1 MAVGTLPS
9 PVATPRTVE
18 SEGILRM
25 LLLVLALAMPLG
37 TLAYLK
43 IQSTRLG
50 YAMGEVKERI
60 QKEEEL
66 QRKLLLERSRFQR
79 DEEVQVYAQKAG
91 LQPRKQGHLIRRAF
105 TPEDQRLAKLRPV
118 SSEGL

>member
-1 MAVGTLPS
+1 MVAGTLPS
-9 PVATPRTVE
+9 PHAPARTVE

-43 IQSTRLG
+43 IQSTRLS
-50 YAMGEVKERI
+50 YAMGEIKERI
-60 QKEEEL
+60 RKEEEF
-66 QRKLLLERSRFQR
+66 QRKLMLERSRFQR

-91 LQPRKQGHLIRRAF
+91 LQPRKQGHLIHRSF
-105 TPEDQRLAKLRPV
+105 TPEDQRIAKLRPV

>member
-1 MAVGTLPS
+1 MSAGTLPNQS
-9 PVATPRTVE
+9 PPVRMVE
-18 SEGILRM
+18 SEGILRV

-50 YAMGEVKERI
+50 YAMGELKERI
-60 QKEEEL
+60 RKEEEL
-66 QRKLLLERSRFQR
+66 QRKLLLERSRYQR

-91 LQPRKQGHLIRRAF
+91 LQPRKQGHMIRRAF

-118 SSEGL
+118 SSDGL

>member
-1 MAVGTLPS
+1 MAIGTLPS
-9 PVATPRTVE
+9 ATAPTRMVE

-43 IQSTRLG
+43 IQSTRLS
-50 YAMGEVKERI
+50 YAMGEIKERI
-60 QKEEEL
+60 HKEEEL
-66 QRKLLLERSRFQR
+66 QRKLLLERSRYQR

-91 LQPRKQGHLIRRAF
+91 LEPRKQGHLIRRAF
-105 TPEDQRLAKLRPV
+105 TPEDQRIAKLRPV
-118 SSEGL
+118 SSDAM